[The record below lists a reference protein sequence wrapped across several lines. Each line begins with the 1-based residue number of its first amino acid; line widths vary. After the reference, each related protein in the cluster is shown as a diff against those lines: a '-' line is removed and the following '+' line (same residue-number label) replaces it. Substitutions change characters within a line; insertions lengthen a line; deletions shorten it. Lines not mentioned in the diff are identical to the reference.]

1 MAITKKDTT
10 THYPIYLS
18 ALIRNYLMRNE
29 LSIEGFAA
37 KSQLDK
43 KFLQDIVNQKVNDLS
58 RDQMI
63 ALSQD
68 LMIPV
73 QAVIYPC
80 EILKKDIESAVDA
93 IYDALPENNHTRYNK
108 LDPVSHLERMSNAT
122 EKALILKGYKNIE
135 DCIRANPAL
144 PKMVL
149 HSIIKRKMSSMRA
162 DTLASI
168 SHALDIDPLLL
179 AGIKVNTSGDMLD
192 NSNDDNIKQI
202 PLYASVDELR
212 ASQSNKTHGFI
223 AVQGI
228 QKSFHADELKA
239 IISQNTQHHVTI
251 SIVTTPRFDPY
262 TNTKH
267 LYELSDGYIIEV
279 SLCKSSANTTRIE
292 ILGRMESITDEHK
305 ARIIGRLVTSITQ
318 YKATDKK

>member
-1 MAITKKDTT
+1 MAISKKDAT

-29 LSIEGFAA
+29 LSIEEFAA
-37 KSQLDK
+37 NSQLDK
-43 KFLQDIVNQKVNDLS
+43 KFLQNIVNQKVNDLS

-63 ALSQD
+63 TLSQD

-93 IYDALPENNHTRYNK
+93 IYDALPENNHAKYNK

-122 EKALILKGYKNIE
+122 EKALMLKGYKNIE

-179 AGIKVNTSGDMLD
+179 AGIKVNTSDSTLD
-192 NSNDDNIKQI
+192 NGNDDNIKQI
-202 PLYASVDELR
+202 PLYASVDELK
-212 ASQSNKTHGFI
+212 ASKNISGYI

-228 QKSFHADELKA
+228 QKAFHEEELKA
-239 IISQNTQHHVTI
+239 IISQNTQHNVTI
-251 SIVTTPRFDPY
+251 TIITTPRFDPY

-279 SLCKSSANTTRIE
+279 SLYKTSANTSRIE
-292 ILGRMESITDEHK
+292 ILDRVESITDEHK

>member
-18 ALIRNYLMRNE
+18 ALIRNYLMRNK
-29 LSIEGFAA
+29 LSIEEFAA
-37 KSQLDK
+37 NSQLDK

-80 EILKKDIESAVDA
+80 EIFKKDIESAVDA
-93 IYDALPENNHTRYNK
+93 IYDALPENNHTKYEK

-122 EKALILKGYKNIE
+122 EKALMLKGYKNIE

-168 SHALDIDPLLL
+168 SHALDINPLLL
-179 AGIKVNTSGDMLD
+179 AGIKVNTSNDMLD
-192 NSNDDNIKQI
+192 NSNDDIKQI

-212 ASQSNKTHGFI
+212 ASQSNKANGFI

-279 SLCKSSANTTRIE
+279 SLYKSSANTTRIE
-292 ILGRMESITDEHK
+292 ILGRLESITDEHE
-305 ARIIGRLVTSITQ
+305 ARIIGRLVTSITH

>member
-1 MAITKKDTT
+1 MVLTKRDATT
-10 THYPIYLS
+10 NYPIYLS
-18 ALIRNYLMRNE
+18 ALIRNYLMRYK
-29 LSIEGFAA
+29 LSIEVFAA
-37 KSQLDK
+37 SSQLDK
-43 KFLQDIVNQKVNDLS
+43 KFLQDIVNQKVHDLT

-63 ALSQD
+63 DLSED
-68 LMIPV
+68 LGIPV
-73 QAVIYPC
+73 QAVVYPC

-93 IYDALPENNHTRYNK
+93 IYDALPENNHAKYDK

-122 EKALILKGYKNIE
+122 EKALMLKGYKNIE

-149 HSIIKRKMSSMRA
+149 HSIVKRKMSSMRA

-179 AGIKVNTSGDMLD
+179 AGIKVNTNNNALD
-192 NSNDDNIKQI
+192 NSNDDNIKHI

-212 ASQSNKTHGFI
+212 QSKNVNGYI
-223 AVQGI
+223 GVQGI
-228 QKSFHADELKA
+228 QKAFHEDELKA
-239 IISQNTQHHVTI
+239 IISQNTQHNVTI
-251 SIVTTPRFDPY
+251 SVITTPRFDPY

-279 SLCKSSANTTRIE
+279 SLYKSSVTTSRIE
-292 ILGRMESITDEHK
+292 ILDRVESITDEHK